1 MLFITEKDIT
11 FAPTKKR
18 NRKQVKNHEVY
29 ELPENNQ
36 RNL

>member
-1 MLFITEKDIT
+1 MLFIAEKDIT

-36 RNL
+36 

>member
-1 MLFITEKDIT
+1 MLFITEKDIS

-29 ELPENNQ
+29 ELPGNNQ
-36 RNL
+36 

>member
-11 FAPTKKR
+11 FAPTKNKR

-36 RNL
+36 

>member
-11 FAPTKKR
+11 FAPTKNKR
-18 NRKQVKNHEVY
+18 NRKQVKNHDVY

-36 RNL
+36 

>member
-18 NRKQVKNHEVY
+18 NRKQVKNLEVY

-36 RNL
+36 

>member
-29 ELPENNQ
+29 ELPGNNQ
-36 RNL
+36 